1 MSLVIFL
8 TRLES
13 IGRAFASGKGEQIG
27 PGAVRVCA
35 CPKLTTT
42 FHLRT
47 PSGKIL
53 DGVLGPALLQPTV
66 SSSLPSLHDF
76 FSPCVCVCVAMPP
89 SCPRPFLPAAVL
101 LGSEFDFLT
110 RSGHVVVI
118 VMWLAG
124 CLIPHG
130 PIRPQR
136 NMAEGTRYCR
146 SLWSDR
152 GVVSCQNLATYPY
165 SGCYYLPTR

>member
-1 MSLVIFL
+1 M
-8 TRLES
+8 
-13 IGRAFASGKGEQIG
+13 G

-35 CPKLTTT
+35 CPKLTTA

-53 DGVLGPALLQPTV
+53 DGVLGPALLQPTA
-66 SSSLPSLHDF
+66 SFFLASLHDF
-76 FSPCVCVCVAMPP
+76 FSLSLCVCATVAP
-89 SCPRPFLPAAVL
+89 SCPCPFLPAAVL

-110 RSGHVVVI
+110 QSGHVVVI

-136 NMAEGTRYCR
+136 NMAEETRYCR
-146 SLWSDR
+146 SLWLDR

-165 SGCYYLPTR
+165 SGYYYLPTR